1 MSGKDDYDEEDEKDE
16 EDEED
21 EEDEYNDFLNM
32 FKGLGDPSKI
42 FENFDPA
49 KLFNTKEF
57 QKAFQEIFKQLS
69 KNLPKEFQGLSPE
82 DMAREFMKNKSK
94 FGIKGPIMYGF
105 NMGFGP
111 DGKPIMNS
119 FGNLEKEPISG
130 ERKVRKTREP
140 LVEVNE
146 EEDQIILI
154 AEMPGVNKE
163 DIELNA
169 TNRSI
174 TISTE
179 KLVSGR
185 NYFKEIELPAAI
197 NSDYAKARYQNEIL
211 EVKLKKLKEKGKSI
225 DIE

>member
-1 MSGKDDYDEEDEKDE
+1 MSGKDDYDD

-21 EEDEYNDFLNM
+21 INEDFFNM

-42 FENFDPA
+42 FGNFDPA
-49 KLFNTKEF
+49 KLFNSKEF
-57 QKAFQEIFKQLS
+57 QKMFKEIFKQLAR
-69 KNLPKEFQGLSPE
+69 NLPKELQGLSPE
-82 DMAREFMKNKSK
+82 EITREFMK
-94 FGIKGPIMYGF
+94 KGPIMYGF

-169 TNRSI
+169 TNTSI

-179 KLVSGR
+179 KIVSGR
-185 NYFKEIELPAAI
+185 SYFKEIDLPAPI
-197 NSDYAKARYQNEIL
+197 NSDYAKARYTNGIL
-211 EVKLKKLKEKGKSI
+211 EVKLKKIKEKGKSI

>member
-1 MSGKDDYDEEDEKDE
+1 MSEKDDYDEEDE
-16 EDEED
+16 EDN
-21 EEDEYNDFLNM
+21 YNDFMNM
-32 FKGLGDPSKI
+32 FKDLGDPSKI
-42 FENFDPA
+42 FGNFDPA
-49 KLFNTKEF
+49 KLFKTKEF
-57 QKAFQEIFKQLS
+57 QKMFKEIFGRLR
-69 KNLPKEFQGLSPE
+69 KNLPKELQGLSPE
-82 DMAREFMKNKSK
+82 EITREFMK
-94 FGIKGPIMYGF
+94 KGPIMYGF
-105 NMGFGP
+105 NIGFGP
-111 DGKPIMNS
+111 DGKPIMDS

-146 EEDQIILI
+146 EQDQIIII

-179 KLVSGR
+179 KIVSGR
-185 NYFKEIELPAAI
+185 SYFKEIELPAAI
-197 NSDYAKARYQNEIL
+197 NSDYAKARYQNGIL
-211 EVKLKKLKEKGKSI
+211 EVKLKKIKEKGKSI